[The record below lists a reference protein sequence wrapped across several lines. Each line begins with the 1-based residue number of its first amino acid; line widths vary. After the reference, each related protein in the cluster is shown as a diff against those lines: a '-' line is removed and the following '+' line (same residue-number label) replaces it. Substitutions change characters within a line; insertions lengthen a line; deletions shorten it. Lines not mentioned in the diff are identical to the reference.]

1 MIPKSYYMLLKRR
14 NRFSVFT
21 SKKDTS
27 SYLNFLCDSF
37 RYNEISNATASGYWG
52 VDFINKKS
60 HLDSQ
65 ARKLLNI
72 PPDYPV
78 SLKNGHRF
86 FDLQDLEKASTLFN
100 VCSQGKS
107 FKTEIRMKTFQGKTF
122 YARAQGKAIKNE
134 SGEIIGIRGVFQNIE
149 AEKKQEL
156 KLLKSL
162 KYTEEHNKWLY
173 QLSHIVS
180 HNLHAQVCNLQLT
193 SKLMDVETL
202 TKDQEEL
209 VTNIKSISHNLEC
222 TLAHLTTI
230 ATLHSVDKQSKY
242 IVIKDIYQEVLQEIK
257 KSNFRQ
263 RALYYTEFSEVEF
276 VKYIPAYLK
285 NILSHLILNALKNKH
300 PERECEINVFTYE
313 ENREKFLV
321 VKDNGVG
328 LSQDKIDYLLSKTH
342 TVHAYVE
349 DEYGLGIFLIKSQI
363 EAMGGSLVIESK
375 LGKGAK
381 FTVQL

>member
-1 MIPKSYYMLLKRR
+1 
-14 NRFSVFT
+14 
-21 SKKDTS
+21 
-27 SYLNFLCDSF
+27 
-37 RYNEISNATASGYWG
+37 
-52 VDFINKKS
+52 
-60 HLDSQ
+60 
-65 ARKLLNI
+65 
-72 PPDYPV
+72 
-78 SLKNGHRF
+78 
-86 FDLQDLEKASTLFN
+86 
-100 VCSQGKS
+100 
-107 FKTEIRMKTFQGKTF
+107 MKTFQGKTF

-134 SGEIIGIRGVFQNIE
+134 LGDIIGIRGVFQNIE

-209 VTNIKSISHNLEC
+209 VTNIKNISHNLEC

-230 ATLHSVDKQSKY
+230 ATLHNVDKQAKY
-242 IVIKDIYQEVLQEIK
+242 IVIKDVFQEVVQEIK
-257 KSNFRQ
+257 KSDFQQ
-263 RALYYTEFSEVEF
+263 RAIYYTEFSEVEF
-276 VKYIPAYLK
+276 IKYIPAYLK
-285 NILSHLILNALKNKH
+285 NILSRLIINALKNKH

-313 ENREKFLV
+313 ENRKKFLV

-328 LSQDKIDYLLSKTH
+328 LPQDKIDYLVSKTR
-342 TVHAYVE
+342 TSYSYVE

-363 EAMGGSLVIESK
+363 EAMGGNKISTKYTYLSPKNQFFFKKCSK
-375 LGKGAK
+375 FKK
-381 FTVQL
+381 N